1 MPAIRATIGCN
12 IDILKVTVINFA
24 PCPLGFVSRPGGE
37 THAGR
42 G

>member
-12 IDILKVTVINFA
+12 IDILKVTVIDFA
-24 PCPLGFVSRPGGE
+24 PCPLGFCLSQEE
-37 THAGR
+37 TDAGR